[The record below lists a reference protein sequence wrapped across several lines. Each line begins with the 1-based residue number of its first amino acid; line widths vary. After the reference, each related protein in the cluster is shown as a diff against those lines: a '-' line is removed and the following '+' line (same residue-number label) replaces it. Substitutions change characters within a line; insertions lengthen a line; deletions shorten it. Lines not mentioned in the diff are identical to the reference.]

1 MFRKMI
7 KISFLYDENAK
18 IYGFDFLGHAEYA
31 VKGDDIVCAAVS
43 CLVFTTL
50 NSIEKLTECGF
61 TGEQNKEKG
70 YVHFEIKKGESDE
83 KSELLLNSL
92 KLGVSEIQNKYGKK
106 YINIE
111 K

>member
-1 MFRKMI
+1 MI
-7 KISFLYDENAK
+7 RISFLYDENR
-18 IYGFDFLGHAEYA
+18 IINGFDFLGHADYA
-31 VKGDDIVCAAVS
+31 SRGDDIVCAAVS
-43 CLVFTTL
+43 GLVFTTL
-50 NSIEKLTECGF
+50 RSIEEFTDSGF
-61 TGEQNKEKG
+61 SCEQNKEKG